1 MTESTVLT
9 EKDEKKTLSQ
19 TNETNNGSIEN
30 NSSSTETKTQTSE
43 TVVNEKDN
51 EPKIELKNMTL
62 DHIIDVM

>member
-19 TNETNNGSIEN
+19 TNETNTSSIEN

-43 TVVNEKDN
+43 TIVNEKDN
-51 EPKIELKNMTL
+51 EPKIELIFLT
-62 DHIIDVM
+62 